1 MLHKKHAIYLSLI
14 MLMSLSLLP
23 PTNFS
28 SIDPTLGSSSVEQLT
43 PAEIMPRNIRVAVYD
58 EPNTTT
64 PEWGWSGFYINDS
77 SDIAEVLIDAGY
89 EVELVTFDDLLDYR
103 LLVSEFDVFVLPDN
117 LPRENVTKL
126 AKSFWLSGGGL
137 LTIDSSAQFLGYAG
151 IIPYESEGD
160 DGYGTYWVYSNS
172 QIQTVN
178 TLHPVTKS
186 FSVGDEINITSL
198 DWATFDW
205 SSITP
210 TTEGGHYVRLLNVD
224 GDTNA
229 VTGLA
234 YDPELRGGRVVHLPG
249 YAQNIDEDQFIV
261 EEMETLWID
270 AIEWLC
276 PVPKSRV
283 VFDLS
288 HEPRLGFDPWDDF
301 SLIPNYLV
309 DFRDHLVTHS
319 FTVDKLYPSDEG
331 NLTADRLAPY
341 EVLILVSPDFNYTT
355 AEITAVEE
363 WVDAGGSLLVL
374 GESPS
379 TSGGFAIPG
388 DQLNYMVSPFGMK
401 LNESYLSSTWTL
413 EPLYTPVRDRAF
425 QVDGAAVGY
434 INLTGDAFPL
444 IEKDGNVLGAA
455 VEHGDGRV
463 ILMADMN
470 WADINRLDQVDNRE
484 WALNLINW
492 LDSADANTLLY
503 CDDVVADDF
512 YEAPAAKALNELGIE
527 FFLVTWQH
535 NLNLTL
541 ETYDWEYVI
550 VDAVNH
556 LVDESIN
563 QLIEHVE
570 NGGYLAMANF
580 AWGYVDFE
588 DLLNIM
594 GAAWAENYPLDD
606 EFYVWDQEHP
616 IYVNPIDL
624 GSTSF
629 EIAGPYSDDGDL
641 FHVFNNAT
649 ALGGSSSLEQTN
661 KCALAV
667 RNDRKT
673 IAMGYIFDQ
682 LDGDSDE
689 SGYADKDEIWL
700 NVIAHLFGPTIDSP
714 ADISYTEGETGNTI
728 AWNPDSYHPAEYIV
742 SRNGTAITTE
752 EWTGGSIEVSID
764 GLAAGNYSY
773 TLTVVDWTGNEASN
787 TVHVEVEEAAGI
799 IPPGFLDDPMLLL
812 LIAGVCVLIIILCVA
827 KRKK

>member
-1 MLHKKHAIYLSLI
+1 MQSKKHAIYLSLI

-23 PTNFS
+23 PISFS
-28 SIDPTLGSSSVEQLT
+28 SVDSTLGGSSVEQLT

-64 PEWGWSGFYINDS
+64 PEWGWSGLYVNDS
-77 SDIAEVLIDAGY
+77 SDIAQVLSNAGY
-89 EVELVTFDDLLDYR
+89 EVELVTFDDLLDHG

-117 LPRENVTKL
+117 MPRENVTML

-151 IIPYESEGD
+151 IIPSESEGD
-160 DGYGTYWVYSNS
+160 DGYGTYWTYSNS
-172 QIQTVN
+172 EIQVVN
-178 TLHPVTKS
+178 TLHPVTKG
-186 FSVGDEINITSL
+186 FSVGNEINITML

-205 SSITP
+205 SAITP
-210 TTEGGHYVRLLNVD
+210 TTEGGHYVRLLHVD
-224 GDTNA
+224 GIPNS

-234 YDPELRGGRVVHLPG
+234 YEPELRGGRVVHLPG
-249 YAQNIDEDQFIV
+249 WAQNINEDRFIV
-261 EEMETLWID
+261 EEMETLWVD

-288 HEPRLGFDPWDDF
+288 HQPRLGFDPWDEYSSF
-301 SLIPNYLV
+301 PNYLV

-341 EVLILVSPDFNYTT
+341 EVLILVSPDFNYTA
-355 AEITAVEE
+355 AEITAVED
-363 WVDAGGSLLVL
+363 WVDSGGSLLVL
-374 GESPS
+374 GESANVF
-379 TSGGFAIPG
+379 GFSICA
-388 DQLNYMVSPFGMK
+388 DQLNNMVSPFGMQ
-401 LNESYLSSTWTL
+401 LNDSYLSGTHTL
-413 EPLYTPVRDRAF
+413 EPLYTPVRDR
-425 QVDGAAVGY
+425 VDELTVSAVGY

-444 IEKDGNVLGAA
+444 IEKDGNVHGAA
-455 VEHGDGRV
+455 VEHGDGRM

-470 WADINRLDQVDNRE
+470 WADMNRLDQVDNRD
-484 WALNLINW
+484 WALNLMNW
-492 LDSADANTLLY
+492 LGSAAATTLLY

-512 YEAPAAKALNELGIE
+512 YETPAAKALNELGIE
-527 FFLVTWQH
+527 FFLVTWRY

-550 VDAVNH
+550 VDAVNY
-556 LVDESIN
+556 VVGDSST

-570 NGGYLAMANF
+570 NGGYLAMATY
-580 AWGYVDFE
+580 AWSYSGFE
-588 DLLNIM
+588 DLLSMM
-594 GAAWAENYPLDD
+594 GVAYADNYPSNDD
-606 EFYVWDQEHP
+606 FYIWDQNHP
-616 IYVNPIDL
+616 IYMNPVDL

-629 EIAGPYSDDGDL
+629 EISGPYMDDGDL
-641 FHVFNNAT
+641 FHVFDNAT

-714 ADISYTEGETGNTI
+714 ADVSYTEDETGNVIT
-728 AWNPDSYHPAEYIV
+728 WNPDSYHPAEYIV

-752 EWTGGSIEVSID
+752 EWAGGSIEVSID
-764 GLAAGNYSY
+764 GLTAGNYSY
-773 TLTVVDWTGNEASN
+773 TLTVVDWTGNEASD
-787 TVHVEVEEAAGI
+787 TVHVEVKEAASI
-799 IPPGFLDDPMLLL
+799 IPPGLLDDPMLLL
-812 LIAGVCVLIIILCVA
+812 IVAGVLVLLIVVCIA